1 MSKNGKMSLAEFRE
15 LEYAGR
21 LALFKAN
28 PGRYRELMDEQR
40 DEALASLLGIE
51 HALQQPFAAPVTVNV
66 QTRLSPAAELWVCP
80 PETRFDVESA
90 SQALH
95 VSKKA
100 VYALVAA
107 KQLPR
112 MKLNGRLV
120 FKAGELRQYITD
132 NEVRS

>member
-1 MSKNGKMSLAEFRE
+1 MSKNGKVSVAEFRE

-21 LALFKAN
+21 VALFKAN

-40 DEALASLLGIE
+40 DEALANLLGIE

-66 QTRLSPAAELWVCP
+66 QTRLSSAAELWACP

-100 VYALVAA
+100 VYQLCADG
-107 KQLPR
+107 KLPR
-112 MKLNGRLV
+112 TKLGGRLS
-120 FKAGELRQYITD
+120 FTAATLRQYVLD